1 MIEKNRLMTKWV
13 DRDNTIKEVEKVF
26 FEDESGLV
34 LETDD
39 PVCID
44 LVIQI
49 GLCDLRINQWFVK
62 ELEKRG
68 RELFDR
74 KVFFSDEV
82 ETSEIVSLI

>member
-1 MIEKNRLMTKWV
+1 MTKKNRLMTKWV